1 MQQNKNSGLFIDED
15 LMANPPPRRPS
26 APRSA
31 NFGDDMLSAVPPPVP
46 SAEQPVGHRAAER
59 RRERAAA
66 PATPPATPPPRTKPV
81 ETRADPKSNDRRST
95 GMNVA
100 APAVGAGAGQSAANS
115 SSMLRGSLRCVAGPE
130 EGLVLNLVE
139 GNNYVVGR
147 ARENHFVIKDIAV
160 SRQHMRLQCH
170 HGHVT
175 VVDLGSGNGTRINGN
190 RVQEMTLKDSDR
202 IEIGNSILIFSSQ
215 NSEHEDGTEIELS
228 RTARDEPSDFIVKA
242 PDRVA
247 KAAEQL
253 AAELSGRQ
261 KPTGAVPKMDPLGGN
276 GAAVT
281 MQLPVYQEQSQQAR
295 KRNTPATPRFVEA
308 TGAFQANPEE
318 VMVEFDGEILQS
330 KQRPPMRTVWNA
342 DEERGV
348 PPQVAKNEKV
358 ERNDKADRSAKANE
372 RTFERNVDPS
382 EKASPQ
388 FADMPA
394 RASVNGKNPQGNVAT
409 ASATQENHV
418 AASAREVPTEVDL
431 ARRQPRQQNNTLPS
445 ASPYTAGANSSQPT
459 LWQRIGLPAI
469 IAVGVGVAAWS
480 GYAGYQAIFAGPS
493 DEEKRMD
500 EFAKTKQLM
509 AEAMLNEE
517 WDKALSY
524 ADACLQLNP
533 NDAAMKLQREK
544 IKRNASNVAG
554 NGVGN
559 NTGNTVAANTA
570 TNATANPS
578 INPSANATGNADD
591 MPSGDVNAAN
601 VGKNNNVA
609 AVAPTPMPAPTPEP
623 RVIPSPAPVPI
634 PAPRVVPAAAPTPA
648 PIPAPTPTPTPK
660 IKVADNTNKPEKTE
674 KAEKTEKGNKNSN
687 LWPSASPSPSPSPTP
702 TPKVAK
708 KGMTDDD
715 AAAVFKEAIGLIK
728 SDEEKACQMLRR
740 VAKQADP
747 SSVWR
752 SKAESNIERRCE

>member
-1 MQQNKNSGLFIDED
+1 
-15 LMANPPPRRPS
+15 MANPPPRRPS
-26 APRSA
+26 APRSTH
-31 NFGDDMLSAVPPPVP
+31 FGDDMLPAAPPSVPPV
-46 SAEQPVGHRAAER
+46 EQPTGHRAAER
-59 RRERAAA
+59 RRERAVA
-66 PATPPATPPPRTKPV
+66 PAMPPAMPPSRTKAV
-81 ETRADPKSNDRRST
+81 EARAEPKMSERRST
-95 GMNVA
+95 GMNPA
-100 APAVGAGAGQSAANS
+100 APAGGALVGQNASNA

-160 SRQHMRLQCH
+160 SRQHMRMQCH
-170 HGHVT
+170 HGHVI
-175 VVDLGSGNGTRINGN
+175 VVDLGSGNGTRVNGN
-190 RVQEMTLKDSDR
+190 RVQEMTLKDGDR

-215 NSEHEDGTEIELS
+215 TSEYEDGTEIELS

-295 KRNTPATPRFVEA
+295 KRNTPATPRFIEA

-318 VMVEFDGEILQS
+318 VMAEFDGEILQN
-330 KQRPPMRTVWNA
+330 KQRPPMRTVWTA
-342 DEERGV
+342 DDEREV

-358 ERNDKADRSAKANE
+358 ERNDKAERVAKHHEKHSDRG
-372 RTFERNVDPS
+372 VDKS

-394 RASVNGKNPQGNVAT
+394 RASANGKIPQGNAVIAG
-409 ASATQENHV
+409 ATQENHV
-418 AASAREVPTEVDL
+418 AATAREVPTEVDL

-445 ASPYTAGANSSQPT
+445 ASPYTGGATSPQAT
-459 LWQRIGLPAI
+459 LWQRIGLPVM

-480 GYAGYQAIFAGPS
+480 GYAGYQAIFSGPN

-524 ADACLQLNP
+524 ADTCLQLNP

-554 NGVGN
+554 NAIGNGN
-559 NTGNTVAANTA
+559 NNTAGNLLAANTA
-570 TNATANPS
+570 TNAAHGASNG
-578 INPSANATGNADD
+578 AANADD
-591 MPSGDVNAAN
+591 MPSGDVHAGNAT
-601 VGKNNNVA
+601 KNNNVA
-609 AVAPTPMPAPTPEP
+609 AVAPTPVPAPIPEP
-623 RVIPSPAPVPI
+623 RVIPTPTPTPTPVPRI
-634 PAPRVVPAAAPTPA
+634 VPAAAPTPA

-660 IKVADNTNKPEKTE
+660 IKVADNTSKSEKTE

-687 LWPSASPSPSPSPTP
+687 LWPSASPSPSPSPAP

-740 VAKQADP
+740 VAKQADS